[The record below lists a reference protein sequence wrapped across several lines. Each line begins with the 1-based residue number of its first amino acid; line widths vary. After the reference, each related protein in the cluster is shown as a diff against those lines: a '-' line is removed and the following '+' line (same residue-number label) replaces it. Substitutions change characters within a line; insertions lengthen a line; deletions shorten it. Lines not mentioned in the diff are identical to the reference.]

1 MNQTPT
7 LLDSLLKETADRFG
21 LPFESGSAG
30 LEFEAGPFVANM
42 LVHPV
47 QPQQLLVQ
55 VAVMTLGEDTDP
67 RLYRVMHQLNE
78 LARFEHEWII
88 TVDIDGEVFLSRTV
102 PIQASTAAMLEDLL
116 GDAIGRAEHL
126 QRALSQ
132 SVADPQVA
140 ASPSVPAMVVSA
152 ALRV

>member
-1 MNQTPT
+1 
-7 LLDSLLKETADRFG
+7 
-21 LPFESGSAG
+21 
-30 LEFEAGPFVANM
+30 
-42 LVHPV
+42 
-47 QPQQLLVQ
+47 
-55 VAVMTLGEDTDP
+55 MTLGEDTDP